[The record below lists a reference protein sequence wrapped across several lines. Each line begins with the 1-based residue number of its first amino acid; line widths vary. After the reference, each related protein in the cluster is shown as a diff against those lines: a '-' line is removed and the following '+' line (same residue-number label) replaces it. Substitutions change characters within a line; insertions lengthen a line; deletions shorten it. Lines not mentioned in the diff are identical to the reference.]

1 MGDQDLTDSHDAD
14 QVRHDS
20 IALARLIYLDDAHP
34 HGCAETVFMVLKT
47 ACSLDAPSDPS
58 AAIALNGGIGYSGGP
73 CGAITGG
80 ALAVGMLAEQ
90 RMEDHTAAKLV
101 ARELVAGTMEVFR
114 AEHGAI
120 DCRDLIG
127 YDLRAPGQ
135 HHAFLESGLW
145 STRCISQIE
154 TVVGHLA
161 PLADQDAWDAA
172 VARIEAEADH

>member
-1 MGDQDLTDSHDAD
+1 MADSHTAD
-14 QVRHDS
+14 EARQDS
-20 IALARLIYLDDAHP
+20 IELARDIYLDDAHP
-34 HGCAETVFMVLKT
+34 YGCAETVFMVLKT
-47 ACSLDAPSDPS
+47 AYGLDAPNDPS

-90 RMEDHTAAKLV
+90 RMEDHALAKLV
-101 ARELVAGTMEVFR
+101 ARELIAGTMEAFR

-127 YDLRAPGQ
+127 YDLRAPGG

-145 STRCISQIE
+145 RERCRSQIE

-161 PLADQDAWDAA
+161 VLAGRDAWDTA
-172 VARIEAEADH
+172 VREIEAQADR